1 MAIENPCEEQDPGSE
16 PSIGRTVCPRGQIR
30 NEAGQCVDANLYRGL
45 PEVEV
50 PSRPEPEAEDPFAES
65 TITAPPRPQNP
76 NIQDSEIEP
85 HVADVPYTSATRDL
99 TTIGESNFFTIDPN
113 MAERFVNNSSIW
125 LPQKTD
131 QSVVEQA
138 DRLRLALFN
147 FWSFDGESEKITARP
162 MGNPRIPGGATMGDT
177 SHWAS
182 SAMLHRQGAGP
193 YSLSA
198 MNARPGYSLMENIP
212 LKFQKSVMDHA
223 RSHFPNN
230 TKVSHLMDI
239 YMAGSNSSAWGAQ
252 GRGMFWVANPDLRDF
267 YRSGN
272 IQFDEQYADYV
283 FDAPAAFFESEMNN
297 ILVSPSDTADIRVTA
312 MDQSLHEDIERETQI
327 PNVYQYYQS
336 KQTEQLINS
345 DLILE
350 ENLPPGLVEYNQRLI
365 TNYEEFAEAENFDSS
380 PVLKFPSDKVE
391 KLEEA
396 NEAIRGSL
404 TNFVEINIGTA
415 NAGPL
420 NALLQRNKMD
430 VILLQMLHHAR
441 DPFDNSL
448 ISRVLNNKKISTT
461 FTKVLDDDFIGADPA
476 NSQSAT
482 VNDKVEQD
490 ISGII
495 YTDIDKIISAASSD
509 QHRAVSWPRNL
520 EEYPLYYT
528 GWQNERRTMFEETI
542 RSQIFLDRMH
552 QHIKQ
557 GKLERTFADLLYGR
571 KAYSE
576 VVGYKIEKYR
586 IETNAS
592 GQRTENK
599 VQEFLLMDND
609 NVDKLNFLD
618 TQVIPDKKYRYKIF
632 TINLVIGTKYEYNE
646 ELTFYSWR
654 NPSWSPV
661 NPERGERVLDADP
674 RAGQV
679 SINVLSGRS
688 ISLIYAPFFEK
699 VVSLA
704 DKPPLSP
711 QVTFLPY
718 QGIDY
723 EHAILLQA
731 NYGEE
736 VEHPVKIFSEDS
748 QYIDAILESQNNPEG
763 NMVVYR
769 SDSLPTEFE
778 VIRIENAPESY
789 RDFSQTG
796 VYRTRKSATGKT
808 AFFKLDIEPNK
819 YYYYTFRTYDDA
831 GMSNPTEVFRVR
843 MVSYQNGIFMEM
855 EPYEMYKKPKEFK
868 ISFEKVLKISPSMQQ
883 RMVNFEQVFEDIE
896 AAAPDNPSAISRLR
910 SELGLKTRVEKR
922 TFQLTAPAKEK
933 ITLGNQPAESSVWDK
948 KFKIRCTSKTTGKK
962 IDYNVTFNKKKIT
975 LTNEE

>member
-1 MAIENPCEEQDPGSE
+1 MAIKNPCEEQDPGPE
-16 PSIGRTVCPRGQIR
+16 PSIGLPRCPPGKVRDENGR
-30 NEAGQCVDANLYRGL
+30 CVDENLYRSL

-65 TITAPPRPQNP
+65 TATPPARPRSP

-99 TTIGESNFFTIDPN
+99 TTIDESSFYVFPRSIT
-113 MAERFVNNSSIW
+113 AALQERLINHSSIW
-125 LPQKTD
+125 LPQKTE
-131 QSVVEQA
+131 QSVLAQA
-138 DRLRLALFN
+138 DYFRLSLMN
-147 FWSFDGESEKITARP
+147 FWTFLTISEALISRPIGDPRQPGEINFGESSFLSRL
-162 MGNPRIPGGATMGDT
+162 IPLNRHGAP
-177 SHWAS
+177 
-182 SAMLHRQGAGP
+182 P
-193 YSLSA
+193 YEVFDVEGI
-198 MNARPGYSLMENIP
+198 PGYSLMEDIP
-212 LKFQKSVMDHA
+212 FKFQKEVVEKALSVFPSGTKW
-223 RSHFPNN
+223 SHF
-230 TKVSHLMDI
+230 MDI
-239 YMAGSNSSAWGAQ
+239 YMAGSDSVVWDTENRNQ
-252 GRGMFWVANPDLRDF
+252 FWSANPDLREF

-272 IQFDEQYADYV
+272 IQFDEQYTDYV

-380 PVLKFPSDKVE
+380 RVLKFPSDKVE
-391 KLEEA
+391 KLEEV

-430 VILLQMLHHAR
+430 VILLQMLQPDQERLSATTA
-441 DPFDNSL
+441 L
-448 ISRVLNNKKISTT
+448 TTRVLNSKKVSTT
-461 FTKVLDDDFIGADPA
+461 FTKVLDDDFIGVNPA
-476 NSQSAT
+476 NSQRAT
-482 VNDKVEQD
+482 VNDKVEQG

-495 YTDIDKIISAASSD
+495 YTDIDNIIALASTD
-509 QHRAVSWPRNL
+509 QYRAVSWPRNL

-542 RSQIFLDRMH
+542 RSQIFLDRMR

-609 NVDKLNFLD
+609 NIDKLNFLD

-632 TINLVIGTKYEYNE
+632 TINLVIGTKYEYNSRP
-646 ELTFYSWR
+646 TTYDWGGPN
-654 NPSWSPV
+654 NPTV
-661 NPERGERVLDADP
+661 ADNE
-674 RAGQV
+674 GQSNV
-679 SINVLSGRS
+679 IINVLSGKS

-731 NYGEE
+731 NYGEV
-736 VEHPVKIFSEDS
+736 VEHPVKIFSEDNP
-748 QYIDAILESQNNPEG
+748 YINAILESQNHPEG
-763 NMVVYR
+763 NRVVYR

-819 YYYYTFRTYDDA
+819 YYYYTFRTYDEA

-896 AAAPDNPSAISRLR
+896 ADAPENPSAISRLR

-922 TFQLTAPAKEK
+922 KFQLTAPAKEK
-933 ITLGNQPAESSVWDK
+933 ITLGNHPAESSVWDK

-975 LTNEE
+975 LINEE

>member
-85 HVADVPYTSATRDL
+85 HVADVPYASATRDL
-99 TTIGESNFFTIDPN
+99 TTIDESSFYVFQEGATSLQ
-113 MAERFVNNSSIW
+113 ERLLNHSSIW
-125 LPQKTD
+125 LSQKTE
-131 QSVVEQA
+131 QSVLAQA
-138 DRLRLALFN
+138 DYFRLSLMN
-147 FWSFDGESEKITARP
+147 FWTFQTVSEALMSRPIGDPRQPPGINFGESSYLSDL
-162 MGNPRIPGGATMGDT
+162 IPLNRHGAP
-177 SHWAS
+177 
-182 SAMLHRQGAGP
+182 P
-193 YSLSA
+193 YEVFDVEDI
-198 MNARPGYSLMENIP
+198 PGYSLMEDIP
-212 LKFQKSVMDHA
+212 FKFQKQVVEKALSA
-223 RSHFPNN
+223 FPSGTKKSHF
-230 TKVSHLMDI
+230 MDI
-239 YMAGSNSSAWGAQ
+239 YMAGSNSVVWNTENRNQ
-252 GRGMFWVANPDLRDF
+252 FWSANPDLREF

-272 IQFDEQYADYV
+272 IQFDEQHTDYV

-391 KLEEA
+391 KLEEV

-609 NVDKLNFLD
+609 NIDKLNFLD

-632 TINLVIGTKYEYNE
+632 TINLVIGTKYEYNSRP
-646 ELTFYSWR
+646 TTYDWGGPN
-654 NPSWSPV
+654 NPTV
-661 NPERGERVLDADP
+661 ADNE
-674 RAGQV
+674 GQGNV
-679 SINVLSGRS
+679 IINVLSGRS

-748 QYIDAILESQNNPEG
+748 QYIDAILESQNRPEG
-763 NMVVYR
+763 SMVVYR

-819 YYYYTFRTYDDA
+819 YYYYTFRTYDEA

-933 ITLGNQPAESSVWDK
+933 ITLGNQPTESSVWDK